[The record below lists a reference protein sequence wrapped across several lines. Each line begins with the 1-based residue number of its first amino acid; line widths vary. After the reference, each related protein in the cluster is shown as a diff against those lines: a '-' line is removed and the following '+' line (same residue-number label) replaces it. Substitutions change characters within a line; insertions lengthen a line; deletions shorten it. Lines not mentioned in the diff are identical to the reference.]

1 MADKTVKTV
10 SLTQNFDFEN
20 YYKLIGKAPIGLR
33 LYLAQQLLDNAASR
47 ISRSQKELRESIEN
61 CAEEIEEI
69 RNARKKAYEAQENQG
84 SPEIEINQETN
95 SGDWGKVA

>member
-1 MADKTVKTV
+1 MADAKTTLN
-10 SLTQNFDFEN
+10 LTQNFDFET

-47 ISRSQKELRESIEN
+47 IGRSQKELRASIEE
-61 CAEEIEEI
+61 CADEIAEI

-84 SPEIEINQETN
+84 SPEIEIKQETN

>member
-1 MADKTVKTV
+1 MADAKTTLN
-10 SLTQNFDFEN
+10 LTQNFDFET

-47 ISRSQKELRESIEN
+47 IGRSQKELRASIEE
-61 CAEEIEEI
+61 CADEIAEI

-84 SPEIEINQETN
+84 RPEMELPQKST
-95 SGDWGKVA
+95 SADAGKVS